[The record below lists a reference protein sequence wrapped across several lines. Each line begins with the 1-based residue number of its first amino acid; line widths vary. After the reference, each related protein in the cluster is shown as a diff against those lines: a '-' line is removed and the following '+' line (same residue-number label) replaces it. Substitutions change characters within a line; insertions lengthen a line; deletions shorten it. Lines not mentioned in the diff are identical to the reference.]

1 MKHETVTR
9 WLLGIILLFCCTL
22 GAKELAQ
29 WALRS
34 VDESATRYEQRINV
48 IEESG
53 REAARLGIS
62 AAGNPHRYNDE
73 RTAWYRG
80 FVEAKKAERKLPQ

>member
-1 MKHETVTR
+1 MKRDTVIL
-9 WLLGIILLFCCTL
+9 WLLCISFVACIAL
-22 GAKELAQ
+22 GVMELTQ
-29 WALRS
+29 WASRS
-34 VDESATRYEQRINV
+34 IDRSNARLEHRINV

-80 FVEAKKAERKLPQ
+80 FVEAKRSSRKLPQ